1 MTNQVRV
8 RYAPSP
14 TGDPHVG
21 NIRTALFS
29 WLYARHTG
37 GKFIVRIEDT
47 DVSRTVEGALES
59 ILGALEWLDLDWD
72 EGPKVGGNYGPY
84 VQSERLDLYKD
95 IAEKLVAEGKA
106 YYCYCT
112 PERLRLMREDQTQRK
127 QPPGYDRTCRDLTK
141 TEIEKSAEE
150 QIPHVIRFKFPVD
163 GETSFNDLIRGEVKF
178 SNHTVDDFVMLKSD
192 GYPTYHLANVVDDH
206 LMDITHV
213 LRAEE
218 WLSSTPKHVKIYD
231 ALGYNPPLFAH
242 LPLILGPD
250 RSKLSKRHGEV
261 SVLQYRDMG
270 YLPEA
275 MFNFLALLGWSL
287 DDHTELMSISD
298 LIDNFSIE
306 RIGKAGAIFS
316 LEKLTW
322 MNGTYIR
329 QMSSSEL
336 STRIKSILDD
346 TLPDNTIRPISL
358 DYINAITPLIHE
370 RLKTM
375 SEVTELVDFFFLDI
389 PNYPPEGLI
398 QKGMDEIQ
406 TLEALRRTSD
416 ELTSVQSWNAE
427 KLENILRP
435 LAEKLEVKT
444 GQLFGSI
451 RVAITGKK
459 ATPPLFET
467 MEVLGEDICKKRIND
482 TIASLE

>member
-1 MTNQVRV
+1 MPNQVRV

-37 GKFIVRIEDT
+37 GQFIVRIEDT

-72 EGPKVGGNYGPY
+72 EGPRVGGNYGPY
-84 VQSERLDLYKD
+84 VQSERLHLYQD
-95 IAEKLVAEGKA
+95 IAEKLVAEDKA

-112 PERLRLMREDQTQRK
+112 SERLKLMREDQTQRK
-127 QPPGYDRTCRDLTK
+127 QPTGYDRTCRDLT
-141 TEIEKSAEE
+141 TTEE

-231 ALGYNPPLFAH
+231 ALGYDPPLFAH

-287 DDHTELMSISD
+287 DDHTELMSISE
-298 LIDNFSIE
+298 LIENFSIE

-329 QMSSSEL
+329 QMTSSDL
-336 STRIKSILDD
+336 SKRIKSILDT
-346 TLPDNTIRPISL
+346 TLPDKTIRAISL

-389 PNYPPEGLI
+389 PSYPPEGLI
-398 QKGMDEIQ
+398 QKGMDQEQ
-406 TLEALRRTSD
+406 TLHALKTTLEQLS
-416 ELTSVQSWNAE
+416 SIPSWNAE
-427 KLENILRP
+427 DLENVLRP
-435 LAEKLEVKT
+435 LAEELQIKT

-451 RVAITGKK
+451 RLAVTGKK

-467 MEVLGEDICKKRIND
+467 MEVLGEDICKKRINN
-482 TIASLE
+482 TIDSLQ